1 MVELVEK
8 LRACF
13 FGCSRKGD
21 ARSRNRNPGSNSDLQ
36 AEPFAS

>member
-21 ARSRNRNPGSNSDLQ
+21 ARSRNLNPWLNPDLQ
-36 AEPFAS
+36 LEPLS